1 MISFVEGKCV
11 YAGKDK
17 VVLEV
22 GGLGYEISVTESF
35 AASCA
40 IDRQYRLQTV
50 MIVRENEIS
59 LVGFSRALE
68 REMFKLLTAI
78 SGIGPKLAMKILSD
92 LSPADIASCVLDN
105 NFEVLKGVSGVGLK
119 TAKRLILEL
128 QGKISAMA
136 SELALPEGG
145 QVPAGRRKTEDKA
158 EEGAL
163 SGKIQLEA
171 KALLVSLGCGDDEAE
186 AAIKAALSR
195 FEPGQEPES
204 SDKLVMA
211 AMGELG
217 GI

>member
-35 AASCA
+35 AASCVT
-40 IDRQYRLQTV
+40 DRQYRLQTI

-105 NFEVLKGVSGVGLK
+105 NFEVLKGVPGVGLK

-128 QGKISAMA
+128 QGKISAMT

-145 QVPAGRRKTEDKA
+145 QAPAVRRKSEEKTE
-158 EEGAL
+158 EEAL
-163 SGKIQLEA
+163 SDKLQIEA
-171 KALLVSLGCGDDEAE
+171 KAVLVSLGCGEEEAE
-186 AAIKAALSR
+186 TAIKAAVSR
-195 FEPGQEPES
+195 FEPGQEPEG
-204 SDKLVMA
+204 SDILVMA

-217 GI
+217 GV